1 MDRPNVLVVDDE
13 TRVTSTL
20 DRLLQQEFD
29 TFTANSGSDAL
40 DVVRHNR
47 INVVVSDQRMP
58 NMTGVDLLSKVKMLS
73 PNTTRVL
80 LTGYSDLDAI
90 VGSINQGEIF
100 RFIQKPW
107 SNQDLIETVNRGSE
121 ISRKLYSSD
130 RVPLVKAEGDDA
142 FAGTRVLVVDASRET
157 FVLTERV
164 FGKTT
169 HLEFAETLDQARDL
183 LNKHHFS
190 VVMLSFSDH
199 HDLEIDFLRMLRLQ
213 HPTSVSVVVSAR
225 NDSNQL
231 IRLIN
236 DGQVYRYL
244 MSPVKIGALKINLLS
259 SLRHSLHLQSAP
271 GLTAQLHSVA
281 IDGAVTGSAVHTAS
295 NAPTPEP
302 GILKRL
308 SRLPG
313 LSWFFP
319 HSS

>member
-1 MDRPNVLVVDDE
+1 MERPNVLVVDDE

-20 DRLLQQEFD
+20 DRLLQREFD
-29 TFTANSGSDAL
+29 TFTANNGSDAL
-40 DVVRHNR
+40 EVIRHNR
-47 INVVVSDQRMP
+47 TNVVVSDQRMP
-58 NMTGVDLLSKVKMLS
+58 NMTGVDLLSKVKVLS

-107 SNQDLIETVNRGSE
+107 SNQDLLETVNRGSE

-130 RVPLVKAEGDDA
+130 RVPLVKSEGDDA
-142 FAGTRVLVVDASRET
+142 FSGTCVLVVDASRET

-169 HLEFAETLDQARDL
+169 KLEFAETLAQAQDL
-183 LNKHHFS
+183 LATHRFS
-190 VVMLSFSDH
+190 VVMLSFSDDH
-199 HDLEIDFLRMLRLQ
+199 RLEIEFLRMLRLQ
-213 HPTSVSVVVSAR
+213 HPTTVSVVVSAR

-231 IRLIN
+231 IKLIN

-244 MSPVKIGALKINLLS
+244 MSPIKIGALKINLLS
-259 SLRHSLHLQSAP
+259 SLRHSLQLQNNPS
-271 GLTAQLHSVA
+271 LTAHLHTTATGVA
-281 IDGAVTGSAVHTAS
+281 AS
-295 NAPTPEP
+295 GTIPDDSPKPEP
-302 GILKRL
+302 GILRRL

-319 HSS
+319 HGN

>member
-1 MDRPNVLVVDDE
+1 MEKPNVLVVDDE
-13 TRVTSTL
+13 TRVTNTL
-20 DRLLQQEFD
+20 NRLLQQEFD
-29 TFTANSGSDAL
+29 TFTANSGTDAL
-40 DVVRHNR
+40 DVIRHNR

-58 NMTGVDLLSKVKMLS
+58 NMTGVDLLSKVKILS

-130 RVPLVKAEGDDA
+130 RVPLVKSEGDDA
-142 FAGTRVLVVDASRET
+142 FSGTCVLVVDASRET

-169 HLEFAETLDQARDL
+169 QLEFAETLPQAQDL
-183 LNKHHFS
+183 LIQHQFS

-199 HDLEIDFLRMLRLQ
+199 HNAEVEFLHMLRIQYPATVL
-213 HPTSVSVVVSAR
+213 VVVSAR

-231 IRLIN
+231 IKLIN

-259 SLRHSLHLQSAP
+259 SLRHSLQLQSDP
-271 GLTAQLHSVA
+271 DLTAQLHSVA
-281 IDGAVTGSAVHTAS
+281 TNGAYVGSISDAMTNTQKS
-295 NAPTPEP
+295 EP

-319 HSS
+319 HNS

>member
-1 MDRPNVLVVDDE
+1 MENANVLVVDDE

-20 DRLLQQEFD
+20 NRLLKQEYD
-29 TFTANSGSDAL
+29 TFTANNAQDAL
-40 DVVRHNR
+40 DVIRRNR

-58 NMTGVDLLSKVKMLS
+58 NMTGVDLLSKVKLIS

-100 RFIQKPW
+100 QFIQKPW
-107 SNQDLIETVNRGSE
+107 NNQALLETVNRGME
-121 ISRKLYSSD
+121 ISRKLYTSD
-130 RVPLVKAEGDDA
+130 RVPLVKTEGNDA
-142 FAGTRVLVVDASRET
+142 FAGTRVLVVDSTRET
-157 FVLTERV
+157 FVLTDRV
-164 FGKTT
+164 FGRTT
-169 HLEFAETLDQARDL
+169 QLEFAESLSDARRFMEQQYF
-183 LNKHHFS
+183 N
-190 VVMLSFSDH
+190 VVMVSFSDQP
-199 HDLEIDFLRMLRLQ
+199 DNEIDFLKRVCDH
-213 HPTSVSVVVSAR
+213 HPATVSVVISAR

-259 SLRHSLHLQSAP
+259 SLRHSLQLQHDPSLPAHLHAATAGATDLASPAAETEL
-271 GLTAQLHSVA
+271 LT
-281 IDGAVTGSAVHTAS
+281 
-295 NAPTPEP
+295 EP
-302 GILKRL
+302 GILQRL

-319 HSS
+319 HRKD

>member
-1 MDRPNVLVVDDE
+1 MENANVLVVDDE

-20 DRLLQQEFD
+20 NRLLKQQYD
-29 TFTANSGSDAL
+29 TFTANNAQDAL
-40 DVVRHNR
+40 NVIRHNR

-58 NMTGVDLLSKVKMLS
+58 NMTGVDLLSKVKLIS

-100 RFIQKPW
+100 QFIQKPW
-107 SNQDLIETVNRGSE
+107 NNQALLETVNRGME
-121 ISRKLYSSD
+121 ISRKLYTSD
-130 RVPLVKAEGDDA
+130 RVPLIKTEGNDA
-142 FAGTRVLVVDASRET
+142 FVGTRVLVVDATRET
-157 FVLTERV
+157 FVLTDRV
-164 FGKTT
+164 FGHTT
-169 HLEFAETLDQARDL
+169 QLEFAESLGDARRL
-183 LNKHHFS
+183 MEQQYFN
-190 VVMLSFSDH
+190 VVMVSFSDQPDH
-199 HDLEIDFLRMLRLQ
+199 EIDFLKRVRDH
-213 HPTSVSVVVSAR
+213 HPTTVSVVISAR

-259 SLRHSLHLQSAP
+259 SLRHSLHLQQDPSLPAH
-271 GLTAQLHSVA
+271 LHA
-281 IDGAVTGSAVHTAS
+281 ATTGSTSHAS
-295 NAPTPEP
+295 SEVESELPSEP
-302 GILKRL
+302 GILQRL

-319 HSS
+319 RRED

>member
-20 DRLLQQEFD
+20 DRLLQQEFA

-107 SNQDLIETVNRGSE
+107 SNQDLLETVNRGSE

-130 RVPLVKAEGDDA
+130 RVPLVKSEGDRA

-169 HLEFAETLDQARDL
+169 QLKFAETLTQARDL
-183 LNKHHFS
+183 LDQHHFS
-190 VVMLSFSDH
+190 VVMLSFSDD
-199 HDLEIDFLRMLRLQ
+199 HDLEIDFLRMLRLK
-213 HPTSVSVVVSAR
+213 HATTVAVVVSAR

-259 SLRHSLHLQSAP
+259 SLRHSLQLQTDP
-271 GLTAQLHSVA
+271 NLTAHLHSVA
-281 IDGAVTGSAVHTAS
+281 TGGESAAS
-295 NAPTPEP
+295 VDDSTSTEAQAEP

-319 HSS
+319 HGS